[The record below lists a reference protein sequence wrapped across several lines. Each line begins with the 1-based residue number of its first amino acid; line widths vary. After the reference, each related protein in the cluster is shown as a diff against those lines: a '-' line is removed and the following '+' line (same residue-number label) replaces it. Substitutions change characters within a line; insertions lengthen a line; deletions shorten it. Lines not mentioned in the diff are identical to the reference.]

1 MDYCGGKIERG
12 TSNQVDCFFC
22 ARVSKLGG
30 SGGSRKPTT
39 NSPPKLIANE
49 TKLEKLSLPWRL
61 LGVIRQMSSNDFGN
75 CFSIKA
81 KHSLVT
87 WE

>member
-1 MDYCGGKIERG
+1 MDYCGEESARG

-30 SGGSRKPTT
+30 GSKQQGKPTT

-61 LGVIRQMSSNDFGN
+61 LLWVIRQMSSNEFGN
-75 CFSIKA
+75 R
-81 KHSLVT
+81 
-87 WE
+87 